1 MINMILARDK
11 NGAIGYKGSIPWS
24 LPEDMAFFRRVTWE
38 GVIIMGRKTFES
50 IGKPL
55 PHRINV
61 VITRQ
66 KDYEAKG
73 CLVFNDLEEAI
84 EKTKNLGETFVI
96 GGAELYKKALPLAKV
111 IYVTEIQAEFKADTF
126 FPAVFDPLE
135 YNKLILRHISS
146 ANGYPAYEFVRYTA
160 IN

>member
-38 GVIIMGRKTFES
+38 GVVIMGRKTFES

-84 EKTKNLGETFVI
+84 ERTKNLGEIFVI

-126 FPAVFDPLE
+126 FPAFFDPHE
-135 YNKLILRHISS
+135 YTKLILRHISS